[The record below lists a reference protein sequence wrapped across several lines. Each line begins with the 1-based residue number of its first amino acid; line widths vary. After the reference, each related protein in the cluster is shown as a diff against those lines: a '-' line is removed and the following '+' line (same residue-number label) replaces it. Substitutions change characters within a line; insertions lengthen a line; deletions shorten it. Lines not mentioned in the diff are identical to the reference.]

1 MKLARYISI
10 VPLVLCFLAVA
21 ASADSKEKREVTFSD
36 HVMVSGTQLEPGKYL
51 VRWNASGP
59 AADIKFMQEGR
70 EVASATG
77 NVIEQKNRQ
86 TSVTT
91 SVGENGSRVL
101 AEIDFS
107 DVTLDL
113 SSATS
118 TAQ

>member
-10 VPLVLCFLAVA
+10 IPLVLCFLAVA
-21 ASADSKEKREVTFSD
+21 ASADSKQEREVKLSD
-36 HVMVSGTQLEPGKYL
+36 HVTVSGTQLEPGKYV

-59 AADIKFMQEGR
+59 AAEVKFLQQGR
-70 EVASATG
+70 EVASVTG

-86 TSVTT
+86 TSFTT
-91 SVGENGSRVL
+91 SAGENGSRVL

-113 SSATS
+113 SSGTS